1 MNRANRAGSGT
12 LWEKLFVL
20 CCGIAALGSTL
31 EMDTVAGAAS
41 LVLAA
46 LGFRVVGDELSLRLK
61 PETPRFQDLMIQG
74 SFPFVF
80 AVFALS
86 KLTKAG
92 WLPGGAQAI
101 KIYSALMALGV
112 FVFVLLYWLNHD
124 PRPYRERQTDDS

>member
-12 LWEKLFVL
+12 LWEMLFVL

-31 EMDTVAGAAS
+31 EMDTLAGAAS

-46 LGFRVVGDELSLRLK
+46 LGFRVVGDELSLRLR
-61 PETPRFQDLMIQG
+61 PDTSRLQDLLIQA

-86 KLTKAG
+86 KFTRAG
-92 WLPGGAQAI
+92 WLPGGTTAI
-101 KIYSALMALGV
+101 KVYSALMALGV
-112 FVFVLLYWLNHD
+112 FVFVLLYWLNRD
-124 PRPYRERQTDDS
+124 PRPYGERQADDS